1 MNGRSSELVHSA
13 GRVARKIDA
22 PVSAARGR
30 SILSIE
36 PVARAAAATDR
47 RGEATMRAKGKGSAE
62 GAATKAPDRPAAAPR
77 NEDIARAL
85 DETADILE
93 IEDQNPFRV
102 RAYRNAARTLRSLGE
117 EAADMISRGADLDDL
132 PGIGEDLA
140 AQIAEMVSSG
150 HLTKLDALRPTA
162 PTLALALARLSG
174 FGPKRAV
181 RLCQALRPKP
191 KTLQDVLAACREGR
205 VRAVPGFGVKSEL
218 ALMERLSADLQR
230 QTRFKLASV
239 EGYAAA
245 VLAHLRGLEGVER
258 IEAAGSFRRRKE
270 TVGDLDFVAASR
282 SPAKVVERFKS
293 MPEAATILAAGPT
306 KASLVLTS
314 GIQVDL
320 RVVTPASYGAALLY
334 FTGSKAHNIELR
346 RMAQDR
352 GLKINEYG
360 VYKGAE
366 SIAGETEASVY
377 AALGLPYI
385 EPELREDTGEIE
397 AAARHALPKLVRLA
411 DVKGDLHA
419 HTNATDGMD
428 SLEAMARSA
437 RDRGLEYLAITD
449 HSRKLTVAHGL
460 TAERLRQQG
469 DAIDKLNSQMRG
481 FTLLKGIEVD
491 ILKDGTLDLPDDA
504 LKRLDVVVAAI
515 HSDFALSREKQ
526 TERIL
531 RALDNPYVTIL
542 AHPTG
547 RLLLERDP
555 YDIDMPRIMRAAR
568 ARGCFLEINAHPDR
582 LDLCDA
588 HCRMAK
594 SEGVKLSL
602 GTDAHRVGDLASL
615 TFGIDQARRG
625 WLEANDI
632 VNTRSLRDL
641 KALLSAARRRGSEDA
656 K

>member
-1 MNGRSSELVHSA
+1 MNRGSSELVRAA
-13 GRVARKIDA
+13 GRVATKIDA
-22 PVSAARGR
+22 RASAERGR
-30 SILSIE
+30 SILSIGA
-36 PVARAAAATDR
+36 VALAAAATDR
-47 RGEATMRAKGKGSAE
+47 LVEARMSAKGKSPAE
-62 GAATKAPDRPAAAPR
+62 GKAIKQPDRAVAAAR
-77 NEDIARAL
+77 NEDIARAF

-93 IEDQNPFRV
+93 IEEENPFRV

-117 EAADMISRGADLDDL
+117 EAVDMVSRGANLDDL

-150 HLTKLDALRPTA
+150 HLGKLDSLRATA
-162 PTLALALARLSG
+162 PKLALELARLPG

-181 RLCQALRPKP
+181 RLCRDLRPKP

-205 VRAVPGFGVKSEL
+205 VHGLPGFGANSER
-218 ALMERLSADLQR
+218 ALMDRLSADLQR
-230 QTRFKLASV
+230 QTRYKLASV
-239 EGYAAA
+239 EAYAAA
-245 VLAHLRGLEGVER
+245 VLANLRDLEAVEK
-258 IEAAGSFRRRKE
+258 IEAAGSYRRRKE
-270 TVGDLDFVAASR
+270 TVGDLDFVVASR
-282 SPAKVVERFKS
+282 SPAKVIERFKS
-293 MPEAATILAAGPT
+293 MPEAANVLAAGPT
-306 KASLVLTS
+306 KGSLVLTS
-314 GIQVDL
+314 GIQIDL
-320 RVVTPASYGAALLY
+320 RVVAPASYGAALLY
-334 FTGSKAHNIELR
+334 FTGSKAHNIALR
-346 RMAQDR
+346 RMAQER

-385 EPELREDTGEIE
+385 EPELREETGEIE
-397 AAARHALPKLVRLA
+397 AAARHDLPKLVRLA

-419 HTNATDGMD
+419 HTSATDGMNT
-428 SLEAMARSA
+428 LEEMARAA

-460 TAERLRQQG
+460 TADRLRQQG
-469 DAIDKLNSQMRG
+469 EAIDRLNSQMRG
-481 FTLLKGIEVD
+481 FTILKGIEVD
-491 ILKDGTLDLPDDA
+491 ILRDGTLDLPDDA
-504 LKRLDVVVAAI
+504 LKRLDLVVAAI

-531 RALDNPYVTIL
+531 RALDNKYVTIL

-555 YDIDMPRIMRAAR
+555 YDVDMPRIMRAAR

-594 SEGVKLSL
+594 NEGVKLSL
-602 GTDAHRVGDLASL
+602 GTDAHRVGDLANL
-615 TFGIDQARRG
+615 AFGIDQARRG
-625 WLEANDI
+625 WLEAKDI
-632 VNTRSLRDL
+632 VNTRSIRELR
-641 KALLSAARRRGSEDA
+641 ALLSAARRPEAEDA